1 MAFPSLA
8 RALEWLRAGYPQGM
22 PQQDYVALLGVLA
35 RRLTAAEVDEIAHT
49 LVREG
54 LMQATDEQI
63 GDAIRHAHLTPP
75 TQEDVDRVGTHLD
88 AAAWTRFL
96 EAGFR

>member
-1 MAFPSLA
+1 MPFPSLA
-8 RALEWLRAGYPQGM
+8 KALEWLRAGYPHGM

-35 RRLTAAEVDEIAHT
+35 RRLTAAEVDTIAHT

-63 GDAIRHAHLTPP
+63 GEAIHRAYLTPP
-75 TQEDVDRVGTHLD
+75 AQTDIDRVGTHLD

-96 EAGFR
+96 EKGFE